1 MNIYTFIV
9 TSLIIIITPGTGVIY
24 TISTGITRGREKGV
38 FAALGCTLGILP
50 HLIFSII
57 ISSFLLQISDQAFLT
72 IKLIGALYLLYLGIS
87 MLITKGKFVI
97 DSEKKNSSLVPIIK
111 KGLFINLLNPQL
123 TLFFLSFLPQFVN
136 KSDFYYLEKTFLLGI
151 FFMILSIF
159 IFVIYALLAGS
170 IKKVL
175 ETSSKKILR
184 IQQAFGIVFIL
195 LSINLA
201 TTLSP
206 V

>member
-1 MNIYTFIV
+1 M
-9 TSLIIIITPGTGVIY
+9 
-24 TISTGITRGREKGV
+24 
-38 FAALGCTLGILP
+38 
-50 HLIFSII
+50 
-57 ISSFLLQISDQAFLT
+57 
-72 IKLIGALYLLYLGIS
+72 
-87 MLITKGKFVI
+87 
-97 DSEKKNSSLVPIIK
+97 VPIIK